1 MEEGAGPQRL
11 RACEPRDDVGLEVRR
26 EGGEERVGGGGRK
39 REARRCLQLM
49 TCCGCRPR
57 RSASCCRA
65 ASASRSVTPSAPG
78 SSKPATTAALAVPST
93 GTAAGGMGGDDISE
107 WRCSPV
113 TSRTA
118 RDVVGIGSGSGADAI
133 VAASLAR
140 SGVPLHLVD
149 GVHCA
154 VSCTSWCSSNG
165 FFCCWC

>member
-1 MEEGAGPQRL
+1 MDCTSAAEDSAAAAPAIGDAASAALIRGGA
-11 RACEPRDDVGLEVRR
+11 A
-26 EGGEERVGGGGRK
+26 
-39 REARRCLQLM
+39 AAAA
-49 TCCGCRPR
+49 
-57 RSASCCRA
+57 ASGVA